1 MLRLLRSS
9 QKGIIVCGQ
18 IDDQDFS
25 KQVVRLAE
33 KLHFPILADPLS
45 QLRSGDHSGDM
56 IIDTYGTFLRNEEA
70 KKNLQPDIIIRFGAM
85 PVSKILTLF
94 LKENFATR
102 QIVVDGGVGWRDPA
116 MLSSEM
122 VYCDESVFCEELVK
136 RVAPAVD
143 SQL

>member
-1 MLRLLRSS
+1 MVRY
-9 QKGIIVCGQ
+9 
-18 IDDQDFS
+18 DDQDFS
-25 KQVVRLAE
+25 KQVVELAE
-33 KLHFPILADPLS
+33 KLQFPILADPLS

-85 PVSKILTLF
+85 PVSKVLTLF

-122 VYCDESVFCEELVK
+122 VYCNESIFCEELVK

-143 SQL
+143 SHIVING